1 MVEHLDIEELED
13 MGDIEVTCAICG
25 KKVKIGKT
33 HKDYKRLVKD
43 RKGVFICDQCQ
54 TRLQFEAQE
63 LQKKP
68 FKPM

>member
-1 MVEHLDIEELED
+1 M
-13 MGDIEVTCAICG
+13 EVTCAICG